1 MVKVKISVCIPAY
14 KNAAFLHRC
23 LDSLVSQSF
32 KPVEVILSDD
42 SPDNSVAEIA
52 AAYKDRLHIIYRKNE
67 PALGTP
73 ANWNCA
79 MQLATG
85 TYVKLMHDDDWLAT
99 DDALQRYYDCLEANP
114 GVNFCFSA
122 FNNVNLAT
130 GNSTAVHC
138 APGLRS
144 MLKKDRYHLFKYN
157 FIGPPSA
164 VFQRNTGDI
173 SYDENLK
180 WLVDFEGYTRFL
192 GENNSFVYINEPL
205 VNIGLG
211 DEQVTTSTKN
221 VKEVVVP
228 ESLYFLNKHGA
239 QILKNIWVYDF
250 YWRTFRNLS
259 VKTGE
264 EIRAAGWQGNIP
276 VEITGMLQWQGK
288 FPPALLK
295 VGVLSKLL
303 MAIGWLK

>member
-14 KNAAFLHRC
+14 KNSAFLQRC

-32 KPVEVILSDD
+32 KDIEVILSDD

-52 AAYKDRLHIIYRKNE
+52 AAYKDRLHIIYHKNQ

-79 MQLATG
+79 MRLATG
-85 TYVKLMHDDDWLAT
+85 SYVKLMHDDDWLAT
-99 DDALQRYYDCLEANP
+99 DDALQCYYNCLEANTD
-114 GVNFCFSA
+114 VNFCFAA

-130 GNSTAVHC
+130 GNSTVVHC
-138 APGLRS
+138 SPGLRKL
-144 MLKKDRYHLFKYN
+144 LKKDRYNLFKYN

-192 GENNSFVYINEPL
+192 GTSNCFVYINEPL

-211 DEQVTTSTKN
+211 DEQVTASTKN

-228 ESLYFLNKHGA
+228 ESLYFLNKHGV
-239 QILKNIWVYDF
+239 IMLKNIWVYDF

-259 VKTGE
+259 VKNE
-264 EIRAAGWQGNIP
+264 AAIRATGWQGNIP
-276 VEITGMLQWQGK
+276 IEISRMLQWQRRIPTV
-288 FPPALLK
+288 FLK
-295 VGVLSKLL
+295 IGVLSKLL
-303 MAIGWLK
+303 MGIGWMK